1 MAGHLETYRA
11 VWISGLDRGRLLLAM
26 YEGALAFLKQAEG
39 ALEEGDVD
47 RFVHFLGRAQS
58 VISEL
63 MATID
68 RKPNPGLASMLER
81 LYEFMLF
88 QLTEANML
96 RDPTPIRH
104 VSRLLGRTY
113 EAYRQVIL
121 DPSPEVQAIL
131 QGATTSVPAAAL

>member
-1 MAGHLETYRA
+1 M
-11 VWISGLDRGRLLLAM
+11 DRGRLLLAM
-26 YEGALAFLKQAEG
+26 YEGALAFLGQAEA
-39 ALEEGDVD
+39 ALGDGDVD
-47 RFVHFLGRAQS
+47 RFVHCLGRAQGI
-58 VISEL
+58 ISEL

-68 RKPNPGLASMLER
+68 RRPHPRLAAMLEQ

-88 QLTEANML
+88 QLTEANVL

-121 DPSPEVQAIL
+121 DPSPEVEAIL
-131 QGATTSVPAAAL
+131 RGAPTAAPAP